1 MKKIILI
8 AVLLFG
14 IIRAYCQDRFPPPP
28 ATKYSIFGGVNIINK
43 EKAEYFFDRFISA
56 EIGIDRR
63 FVIPPIAAGYGFYF
77 SNEFATN
84 FNKFY
89 IAPKIGANVTFYL
102 FMIGSEFA
110 LYSDFQ
116 KKSLHIIPL
125 FGFGIGGLKMNIRIN
140 IPLNNKDLFPV
151 NFGFGVTLPVF
162 TLKEIEK
169 II

>member
-1 MKKIILI
+1 M
-8 AVLLFG
+8 AD
-14 IIRAYCQDRFPPPP
+14 CQNRLPPPP
-28 ATKYSIFGGVNIINK
+28 ATTYSIFGGVNIINK

-77 SNEFATN
+77 SNEFVTN
-84 FNKFY
+84 FDKFY
-89 IAPKIGANVTFYL
+89 IAPKIGANVAVYG

-110 LYSDFQ
+110 LYSDF
-116 KKSLHIIPL
+116 KRNSLHIIPL
-125 FGFGIGGLKMNIRIN
+125 FGFGVGGLKMDFRIN